1 MEALRVFAIALSR
14 HPLRH
19 CSKMETFGLDGRAAQ
34 ILPRRRNRRGPM
46 RWAMSELLIVDD
58 EPEFLDELMEAFAF
72 NGVVARAAGSA
83 TAALALLDSDR
94 DIRVVISDIRM
105 PDMDGLVMI
114 ETAKTRYPGRD
125 LTFVVMTGHA
135 ATADLD
141 RARAA
146 GVRHCFP
153 KPLSFEDLQGAIQ
166 EALAES

>member
-1 MEALRVFAIALSR
+1 MPARW
-14 HPLRH
+14 
-19 CSKMETFGLDGRAAQ
+19 D
-34 ILPRRRNRRGPM
+34 M
-46 RWAMSELLIVDD
+46 RELLIVDD

-72 NGVVARAAGSA
+72 NGVVARAADSA
-83 TAALALLDSDR
+83 TAALAVLDAHPE
-94 DIRVVISDIRM
+94 IKVVISDIRM

-114 ETAKTRYPGRD
+114 ETAKKRYPGRT

-153 KPLSFEDLQGAIQ
+153 KPLSFEDLQGAIE
-166 EALAES
+166 EALADDDR